1 MTTDSAEA
9 VELRPGHFCRLLLNA
24 MAASE
29 GRRRRRK
36 RDTTPDALGMELKR
50 QLMARAAEEDPAP
63 EALEAWLLE
72 QAITAPD
79 ARLSPRP
86 DGSPSPAGGPVYAM
100 CAEILDEYRVARLDP
115 GFERWLAAGAF
126 SEDADEEDGG
136 RGDGEKR
143 RGGERRAGPGWRED
157 QYARE
162 GGDSGSGYDGGST
175 PVRERPGYV
184 SEGR

>member
-63 EALEAWLLE
+63 EGFEAWLLQ
-72 QAITAPD
+72 QA
-79 ARLSPRP
+79 LEV
-86 DGSPSPAGGPVYAM
+86 PAGGPVYAM

>member
-50 QLMARAAEEDPAP
+50 ELMARAAEEDPAP
-63 EALEAWLLE
+63 EGFEAWLTQQALE
-72 QAITAPD
+72 V
-79 ARLSPRP
+79 
-86 DGSPSPAGGPVYAM
+86 PAGGPVYAM

-115 GFERWLAAGAF
+115 GFERWLAAGAL

-136 RGDGEKR
+136 HGDGETR
-143 RGGERRAGPGWRED
+143 R
-157 QYARE
+157 
-162 GGDSGSGYDGGST
+162 
-175 PVRERPGYV
+175 
-184 SEGR
+184 